1 MGRARRNPFRGFV
14 DTMSEMNRMRE
25 YIESGGQVHEAQER
39 THATAWIPTTDIFA
53 RGSDLVIRCEL
64 AGVERDDIDITLS
77 GGVLTISGERR
88 SELDEEEIH
97 FYTRERSFGHFRRSM
112 DLPEGIDR
120 SDISADFQDGMLQ
133 VSVHGGATAVAEPQR
148 IEIGDEPG

>member
-1 MGRARRNPFRGFV
+1 MGRARNPFRGLM
-14 DTMSEMNRMRE
+14 DHMSEMNRMRE
-25 YIESGGQVHEAQER
+25 YIESGGQVHEPQER

-88 SELDEEEIH
+88 SELDEEEIN
-97 FYTRERSFGHFRRSM
+97 FYTRERSFGHFRRNM

-133 VSVHGGATAVAEPQR
+133 VSVHGGATAVPEPQP
-148 IEIGDEPG
+148 IGIGDEPG